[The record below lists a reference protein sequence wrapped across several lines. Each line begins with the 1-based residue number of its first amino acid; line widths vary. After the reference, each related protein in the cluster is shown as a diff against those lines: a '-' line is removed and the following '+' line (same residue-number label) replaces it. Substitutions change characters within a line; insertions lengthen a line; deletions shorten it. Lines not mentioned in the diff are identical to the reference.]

1 VRSIVGISLLGSD
14 SLNVANNLPDLL
26 RGLAATDIRPN
37 VFCPTWAIVGFR
49 ACATHGELETKNM
62 FTYRGV
68 NLY

>member
-1 VRSIVGISLLGSD
+1 LFGSD

-26 RGLAATDIRPN
+26 RG
-37 VFCPTWAIVGFR
+37 PTWAVVGFR
-49 ACATHGELETKNM
+49 TCATHDELETKNM